1 MKIPQTIFSIAD
13 VFKNFRVLCGRKCKD
28 FEKKKKNLKESHIKS
43 GGIFTCRVLVF
54 GYSILKRVLRI
65 RQFPK
70 ANRRASRDEPTV
82 DVAVSGV

>member
-1 MKIPQTIFSIAD
+1 MFSRISAYFVEENEKI
-13 VFKNFRVLCGRKCKD
+13 L
-28 FEKKKKNLKESHIKS
+28 KKKNLKESHIKS

-70 ANRRASRDEPTV
+70 AHRRASRDEPTV
-82 DVAVSGV
+82 DAAVSGV